1 MSIAFFNDVVQ
12 YFLMYSWEKLPW
24 WKMQFIISGKDN
36 SDLANWYM
44 LCSVPRSHRFRDA
57 VKWRLYLPTFSAEK
71 EMATHSS
78 TLAWKIPWTEE
89 PVRLQSMGSKRVFTF
104 TFNTGSVYSIICQR
118 RDHHMGNYTAVCD
131 CFLSCENM
139 RKIPF
144 SQDSLAIEPDDNHT
158 PVTRRQGLNKQLF
171 HYN

>member
-1 MSIAFFNDVVQ
+1 MRLWLEV
-12 YFLMYSWEKLPW
+12 
-24 WKMQFIISGKDN
+24 
-36 SDLANWYM
+36 
-44 LCSVPRSHRFRDA
+44 RDEHLT
-57 VKWRLYLPTFSAEK
+57 VG
-71 EMATHSS
+71 MATHSS